1 MSETVYGIEI
11 RVNHEMLSHCNSFIL
26 RGTITV
32 DHPAPPGNYCAIF
45 SDVFYTMSY
54 HGLKGLQQGKH

>member
-1 MSETVYGIEI
+1 MTKTVYGIEI
-11 RVNHEMLSHCNSFIL
+11 RVNHGMLSYCNSFIL

-45 SDVFYTMSY
+45 SDGFYTIVISWFE
-54 HGLKGLQQGKH
+54 GFAKL